1 MSVDNVPAFQEKFE
15 RIVSERITEIHM
27 KPILEIDDVLRL
39 DQINYKFY
47 NILKQMAPFG
57 PGNPEPV
64 FYTKQV
70 YAQDVKI
77 LKDKHLKF
85 EIVQEGQETKPT
97 CIAFGFAEYYEF
109 LNSKM
114 RFNVAFEVRE
124 NTFRNTSSLQLYVK
138 DIKFD

>member
-1 MSVDNVPAFQEKFE
+1 
-15 RIVSERITEIHM
+15 
-27 KPILEIDDVLRL
+27 
-39 DQINYKFY
+39 
-47 NILKQMAPFG
+47 MAPFG

-64 FYTKQV
+64 FAASQV
-70 YAQDVKI
+70 YADNIKI

-85 EIVQEGQETKPT
+85 EIVQDGQATKPT
-97 CIAFGFAEYYEF
+97 CIAFCFAEYYEL

-114 RFNVAFEVRE
+114 RFNIAFGIRE